1 MTNTPSSP
9 LWKQLKIIIALV
21 ALLALLALSFWYGA
35 GGRTP
40 LSQTE
45 VDNLINTISAQTQK
59 PGGRHNFQKLRTFL
73 EADNG
78 EPFYTVNLYKFY
90 PEARYD
96 FADKLDVEKIIPEGE
111 PYGSGSDAY
120 DRFAKS
126 MIPLLAKHGA
136 HPVFGTRWMAKNDSD
151 WDRLIIVRYRSRRDI
166 AEMFTTDAYVEAN
179 IHKWAALENNERFKV
194 QGRVLPELYMLLGF
208 LAGFILIYLVGRRT
222 PLSNDSKIRN
232 VVTRPPNEYT

>member
-9 LWKQLKIIIALV
+9 LWKQLKIIIALA

-96 FADKLDVEKIIPEGE
+96 FADKLDVKRIFPNEE

-120 DRFAKS
+120 DRFANI
-126 MIPLLAKHGA
+126 MIPLLAMHGA
-136 HPVFGTRWMAKNDSD
+136 QPVFGTRWMAENDSG
-151 WDRLIIVRYRSRRDI
+151 WDRLVIVRYRSRRDI
-166 AEMFTTDAYVEAN
+166 AEMFTTDDFLQAN
-179 IHKWAALENNERFKV
+179 IHKWAALEKNERFKV
-194 QGRVLPELYMLLGF
+194 QGRVVPELYIILGF
-208 LAGFILIYLVGRRT
+208 LALGVLIYLIGRHR
-222 PLSNDSKIRN
+222 SVRND
-232 VVTRPPNEYT
+232 